1 MTKSSLF
8 SVLASSFVSLV
19 LEKHFEE
26 LENGGEICRSM
37 IRREE
42 MGRQNIEIDFTNPP
56 LLSAKYKIG
65 SEELKQAFH
74 DMIHREKKV

>member
-1 MTKSSLF
+1 
-8 SVLASSFVSLV
+8 

-26 LENGGEICRSM
+26 LENGGEIRRCM

-42 MGRQNIEIDFTNPP
+42 MGRQNIEIDSTHPP

-74 DMIHREKKV
+74 AVKRKESPREK